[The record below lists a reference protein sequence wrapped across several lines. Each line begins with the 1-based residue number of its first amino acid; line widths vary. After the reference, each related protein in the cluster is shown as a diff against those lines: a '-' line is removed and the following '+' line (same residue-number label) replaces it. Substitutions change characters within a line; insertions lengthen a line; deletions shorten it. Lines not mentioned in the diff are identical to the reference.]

1 MIVPSRPETP
11 AASSPERTP
20 PTMDYFDSG
29 FCVRE
34 PSWHGKE
41 NLLAE
46 PPADWTEARRAA
58 GLEWEPVSIPV
69 YVQQGGTEDAPT
81 YTALSDFQAIA
92 RNDTGAV
99 LGVPTASFSL
109 ISHAQMG
116 EIIEAVL
123 GDRLARF
130 DTAGSVKGGRAVWAL
145 VRLDEPFTVPGDDT
159 ATYPYLCILNAHD
172 GSGACKVLYT
182 LVRVV
187 CWNTWQAASADGDR
201 TGYQFT
207 FRHSGDVSSRI
218 GAAREAL
225 AGLRTAAAD
234 YREMMGDLARV
245 RVDDAMV
252 RTFLREFIPSPADQ
266 GEQISPR
273 VAANIDEARALFTA
287 LYEQSPTVDA
297 VRGTGYGLLMAST
310 EYLDHLRGFRS
321 RDSYVGRTV
330 LRPEAA
336 KHRAASLIREVAA
349 A

>member
-1 MIVPSRPETP
+1 
-11 AASSPERTP
+11 
-20 PTMDYFDSG
+20 MDYFDSG

-46 PPADWTEARRAA
+46 PPKDWPEARQAA
-58 GLEWEPVSIPV
+58 GLQWEPISIPV
-69 YVQQGGTEDAPT
+69 YVQRGGTEDAPG
-81 YTALSDFQAIA
+81 YAPLAGFQAIA
-92 RNDTGAV
+92 RDDTGDV
-99 LGVPTASFSL
+99 LAVPTSSFSL
-109 ISHAQMG
+109 ISHAAMG

-123 GDRLARF
+123 GERLARF

-159 ATYPYLCILNAHD
+159 ATFPYLCILNSHD

-207 FRHSGDVSSRI
+207 FRHSGDVASRI
-218 GAAREAL
+218 GDAREAL

-234 YREMMGDLARV
+234 YRDMMGDLAKV
-245 RVDDAMV
+245 RVDDALV
-252 RTFLREFIPSPADQ
+252 TTFLREFIPSPADS
-266 GEQISPR
+266 GEQITPR
-273 VAANIDEARALFTA
+273 VAANIGEARSLFRA
-287 LYEQSPTVDA
+287 LYDESPTVDA

-310 EYLDHLRGFRS
+310 EYLDHLRGFRN
-321 RDSYVGRTV
+321 RESYVGRTV

-336 KHRAASLIREVAA
+336 KQRAASLIRELAPA
-349 A
+349 